1 MSNFYLKRMNPLLK
15 NNYILNNSITINVDI
30 DNEPDLDPIKSIL
43 RKRKN
48 KSILKEEYKMI
59 NKFIKH
65 LSTLDINNILLKKTS
80 DVKETTELN
89 LKNIF
94 NLDNLQI
101 KKIYWVHI
109 DDNKQNSIK
118 LSLMNNEENC
128 NNLNTLIETNYNESI
143 DDYNYRIILE
153 LKNNLFLYIKGKYNF
168 SLEEK
173 YKKIEKSKDPSI
185 IICISSK
192 YNYLVHYFLN
202 DLEYCYYMQE
212 TEYIDN

>member
-1 MSNFYLKRMNPLLK
+1 
-15 NNYILNNSITINVDI
+15 
-30 DNEPDLDPIKSIL
+30 
-43 RKRKN
+43 
-48 KSILKEEYKMI
+48 
-59 NKFIKH
+59 
-65 LSTLDINNILLKKTS
+65 
-80 DVKETTELN
+80 
-89 LKNIF
+89 
-94 NLDNLQI
+94 
-101 KKIYWVHI
+101 
-109 DDNKQNSIK
+109 
-118 LSLMNNEENC
+118 MNNEENF